1 MRCDVCD
8 TKIPPGAD
16 RCPNCGY
23 RVRGSSNITHS
34 QTISTE
40 YPEPE
45 IFKPKK
51 KRKFYQSRSQT
62 SGRFSQQKNHFLCCF
77 TQSKEVIL

>member
-34 QTISTE
+34 QTISTN

-45 IFKPKK
+45 IFKPKTIK
-51 KRKFYQSRSQT
+51 EVLSITQSNIGSFFAT
-62 SGRFSQQKNHFLCCF
+62 NKNHELLKNILFL
-77 TQSKEVIL
+77 L

>member
-51 KRKFYQSRSQT
+51 KGSSINHAVKHRVVFRNK
-62 SGRFSQQKNHFLCCF
+62 KNHEL
-77 TQSKEVIL
+77 

>member
-8 TKIPPGAD
+8 TKIPPGVD

-23 RVRGSSNITHS
+23 RVRHSSTATHTQATS
-34 QTISTE
+34 AN

-45 IFKPKK
+45 IFKPNK

-62 SGRFSQQKNHFLCCF
+62 SGRFSQQKNHELLKNILFL
-77 TQSKEVIL
+77 L